1 MWEAQLTSGL
11 VFVLVLAAA
20 LIAVIVMYNSLVGK
34 RQLAGNGWSDIDV
47 QLKRRAD
54 LVPMLVNTVKGYAAH
69 ERALFEE
76 IAERRTKA
84 ISAGDDPA
92 ARAAAEGALARPV
105 GRLMAIA
112 ESYPDLKA
120 SENFLQ
126 LQRELAETE
135 DKIEMARRFYNG
147 AVRELNTLVASVP
160 SNLVANAFGFKE
172 RQYFEIADSDRA
184 TPRVDMGGA
193 R

>member
-1 MWEAQLTSGL
+1 MTSGL
-11 VFVLVLAAA
+11 VFVLAMAAI
-20 LIAVIVMYNSLVGK
+20 LVVVIVMYNRLVAK
-34 RQLAGNGWSDIDV
+34 RQLASNGWSDIDV

-54 LVPMLVNTVKGYAAH
+54 LIPSIVSAVKGYAAH

-76 IAERRTKA
+76 IAARRTKA
-84 ISAGDDPA
+84 IDAGDDPA

-105 GRLMAIA
+105 GRLMAVA

-120 SENFLQ
+120 SENFLA

-147 AVRELNTLVASVP
+147 AVRELNTLIASVP

-184 TPRVDMGGA
+184 TPKVEIGA
-193 R
+193 AS

>member
-1 MWEAQLTSGL
+1 LTSGL
-11 VFVLVLAAA
+11 IFVLVLLAV
-20 LIAVIVMYNSLVGK
+20 LIAVIFIYNGLVAK
-34 RQLAGNGWSDIDV
+34 RQLAANGWSDIDV
-47 QLKRRAD
+47 QLKRRSD
-54 LVPMLVNTVKGYAAH
+54 LIPAIVNSVKGYAAH

-105 GRLMAIA
+105 GRLMAVA

-120 SENFLQ
+120 SENFLA

-160 SNLVANAFGFKE
+160 SNLVANAFGFRE
-172 RQYFEIADSDRA
+172 RVYFEISDSDRA
-184 TPRVDMGGA
+184 TPKVDIGGA
-193 R
+193 S

>member
-1 MWEAQLTSGL
+1 MTSGL
-11 VFVLVLAAA
+11 IFVLALAAI
-20 LIAVIVMYNSLVGK
+20 LIAVVVIYNGLVAK
-34 RQLAGNGWSDIDV
+34 RQLTANGWSDIDV

-54 LVPMLVNTVKGYAAH
+54 LIPTLVNTVKGYAAH

-76 IAERRTKA
+76 IAERRTQA
-84 ISAGDDPA
+84 IKAGDDPA
-92 ARAAAEGALARPV
+92 ARAAAEGALSRPV
-105 GRLMAIA
+105 GRLMAVA
-112 ESYPDLKA
+112 EAYPDLKA

-135 DKIEMARRFYNG
+135 DKLEMARRFYNG
-147 AVRELNTLVASVP
+147 AVRELNTLIASVP

-172 RQYFEIADSDRA
+172 RQYFEIAEGDRA
-184 TPRVDMGGA
+184 TPKIDMGGA